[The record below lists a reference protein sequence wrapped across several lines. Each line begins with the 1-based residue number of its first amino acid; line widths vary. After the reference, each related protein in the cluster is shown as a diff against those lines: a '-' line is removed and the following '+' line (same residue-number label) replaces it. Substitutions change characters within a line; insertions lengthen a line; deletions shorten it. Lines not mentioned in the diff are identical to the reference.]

1 MDDPLYIDKRFSV
14 PPYAI
19 ETSAIRASGPGGQS
33 VNKTNSAVQLRCDL
47 NAFHIPETYRRRIN
61 NFRDSRI
68 TQDGIIV
75 IKAQT
80 HRSQHRNLD
89 DAIRR
94 LKSLL
99 QKAIYVEPPR
109 KTTRPSRSSI
119 RRAVK
124 AQKRRSEIKSLR
136 GQVKDW

>member
-14 PPYAI
+14 PPHAI
-19 ETSAIRASGPGGQS
+19 ETTAIRSSGPGGQS
-33 VNKTNSAVQLRCDL
+33 VNKTNSAIQLRCDL
-47 NAFHIPETYRRRIN
+47 NSFHILETYRRRIN
-61 NFRDSRI
+61 RFRDSRI
-68 TQDGIIV
+68 TDDGVIV

-80 HRSQHRNLD
+80 HRSQSRNLD

-109 KTTRPSRSSI
+109 KKTRPSWSSQK
-119 RRAVK
+119 RAVK

-136 GQVKDW
+136 GRVKDW